1 MFCVKCGKE
10 IPDDSAFCT
19 NCGQPVGVNVA
30 EVNFT
35 AQENVTSGYA
45 NETFEET
52 ASGFSAIPKRF
63 QIAMILAVI
72 ATVFWVITIVVDK
85 VTRGKPGNPEDI
97 FGVLG
102 FIFSFATYICAGL
115 FSALKI
121 VWNTVWSAAKFGW
134 FVIPFFPIDLLVAF
148 LCFGTTGI
156 IALLVVVIVP
166 IIPVIMSLR
175 SSGYVLF

>member
-10 IPDDSAFCT
+10 IPDDSEFCPF
-19 NCGQPVGVNVA
+19 CGQATVEKNA
-30 EVNFT
+30 EEAN
-35 AQENVTSGYA
+35 ALGGYA
-45 NETFEET
+45 NSNVFEKIQGSVMERLKV
-52 ASGFSAIPKRF
+52 FPKRF

-85 VTRGKPGNPEDI
+85 VRLGKPGNPEDI
-97 FGVLG
+97 FAVFG